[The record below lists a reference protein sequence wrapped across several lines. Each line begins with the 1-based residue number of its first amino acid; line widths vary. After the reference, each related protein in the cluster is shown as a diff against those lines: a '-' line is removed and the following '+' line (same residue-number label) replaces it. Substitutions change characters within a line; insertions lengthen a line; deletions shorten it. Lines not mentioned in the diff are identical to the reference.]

1 MLRFNINLKY
11 LSVFSDILF
20 CQVIYTFQFVTL
32 KMRQEIAMPKLP
44 YLKISRREPRNLS
57 INYFCSLKLKLL
69 KKYSSGFAG
78 KEKWERDTLTLIED
92 TIH

>member
-1 MLRFNINLKY
+1 M
-11 LSVFSDILF
+11 FSDILF

-69 KKYSSGFAG
+69 KKYSSGFVG